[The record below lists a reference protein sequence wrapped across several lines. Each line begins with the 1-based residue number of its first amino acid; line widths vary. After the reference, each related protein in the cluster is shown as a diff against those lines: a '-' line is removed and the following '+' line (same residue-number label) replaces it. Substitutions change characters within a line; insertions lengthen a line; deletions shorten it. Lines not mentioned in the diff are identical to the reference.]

1 MLSENIGKRREGG
14 NMYTFSCGGPFNIL
28 RNFSKKYL
36 SNYWKFYL
44 PAGKKYLISLKSKQ
58 QQ

>member
-1 MLSENIGKRREGG
+1 
-14 NMYTFSCGGPFNIL
+14 MYTFSCGGSFNIL
-28 RNFSKKYL
+28 RNFCQKYL
-36 SNYWKFYL
+36 SSYWKFYL